1 MNDNIFLDKKQPVL
15 LTQKQV
21 AAYLNTTVDTLNVM
35 RHKGTNPIPFLRW
48 GRAIRYRKE
57 DLDQW
62 VQNNMQNQ
70 ITTEATN
77 A

>member
-1 MNDNIFLDKKQPVL
+1 MNDNIFLDKIQPVL

-21 AAYLNTTVDTLNVM
+21 AAFLNTSVATLNVM
-35 RHKGTNPIPFLRW
+35 RHKGKNKIPFLRW
-48 GRAIRYRKE
+48 GRSIRYRRE
-57 DLDQW
+57 DLEQW